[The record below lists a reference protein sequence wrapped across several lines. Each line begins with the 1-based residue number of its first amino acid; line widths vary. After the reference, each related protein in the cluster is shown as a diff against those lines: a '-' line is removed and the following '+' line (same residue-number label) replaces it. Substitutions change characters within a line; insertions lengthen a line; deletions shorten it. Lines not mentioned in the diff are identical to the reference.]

1 MSDDEVD
8 LELLALLRKSLGL
21 GGGAANPGVAETKV
35 LENAQYVF
43 DNAIDVALDPAKTKA
58 AAETIWRQMQKK
70 EYSTHTWSEHE
81 LHPKTKDE
89 GTMDFIFTM
98 DLLNFSFWSAE
109 TEEKR
114 FAIEYRGK
122 NWTGYWS
129 LVAALQRAL
138 DEDIPITSPEFWID
152 EVECTE
158 ELIKHVFRSATDEE
172 MPLLHERLECLREA
186 GRVLCNDF
194 DGSFTN
200 CIYNANHSAAALVN
214 LLAESFS
221 CFRDEA
227 VFNGR
232 RVRLYKRAQILV
244 ADIWACFNGE
254 GYGEFHDIDKIT
266 MFADYRIPQMLHYLG
281 CLLYSPPL
289 DTHIRKQRDLPSG
302 SNWEIELRATSI
314 WCVELIRREI
324 EKQHPELKAPP
335 ARPKLKSRPVSLVGN
350 GHLSGNPNAAG
361 YSNSTG
367 HTITNTNGFET
378 SQHNSNGHHATTIN
392 NQQNGH
398 SQESSEHQNGDD
410 GVTKPSGTVKGI
422 NAILI
427 DFFLYDTIKEIEKD
441 GQEIIPH
448 HRTRSIWY

>member
-186 GRVLCNDF
+186 GRVLCNV
-194 DGSFTN
+194 
-200 CIYNANHSAAALVN
+200 C
-214 LLAESFS
+214 
-221 CFRDEA
+221 
-227 VFNGR
+227 
-232 RVRLYKRAQILV
+232 
-244 ADIWACFNGE
+244 
-254 GYGEFHDIDKIT
+254 
-266 MFADYRIPQMLHYLG
+266 
-281 CLLYSPPL
+281 
-289 DTHIRKQRDLPSG
+289 
-302 SNWEIELRATSI
+302 
-314 WCVELIRREI
+314 
-324 EKQHPELKAPP
+324 
-335 ARPKLKSRPVSLVGN
+335 AR
-350 GHLSGNPNAAG
+350 
-361 YSNSTG
+361 
-367 HTITNTNGFET
+367 
-378 SQHNSNGHHATTIN
+378 
-392 NQQNGH
+392 
-398 SQESSEHQNGDD
+398 
-410 GVTKPSGTVKGI
+410 
-422 NAILI
+422 
-427 DFFLYDTIKEIEKD
+427 
-441 GQEIIPH
+441 
-448 HRTRSIWY
+448 

>member
-8 LELLALLRKSLGL
+8 HELIALLRKSLGL
-21 GGGAANPGVAETKV
+21 GGGAANPGAAETKV
-35 LENAQYVF
+35 LQNSQYVF
-43 DNAIDVALDPAKTKA
+43 DNAIDVALNPSKTKE

-70 EYSTHTWSEHE
+70 EYSTSSWSEHE
-81 LHPKTKDE
+81 LHPKAKNESTV
-89 GTMDFIFTM
+89 DFIFTM

-109 TEEKR
+109 PEEKR

-122 NWTGYWS
+122 KWTGYWS

-138 DEDIPITSPEFWID
+138 DEDIEITNPRFWVN
-152 EVECTE
+152 EEECTE
-158 ELIKHVFRSATDEE
+158 DLIKHIFRSATDEE
-172 MPLLHERLECLREA
+172 MPLLKERLECLREA

-194 DGSFTN
+194 GGSFTN

-221 CFRDEA
+221 CFRDEV
-227 VFNGR
+227 VFQGR

-244 ADIWACFNGE
+244 ADLWACFDGN
-254 GYGEFHDIDKIT
+254 GYGEFQDIDKIT

-281 CLLYSPPL
+281 CLMYSPSL
-289 DTHIRKQRDLPSG
+289 ENRIRKQEEIPSG

-324 EKQHPELKAPP
+324 EKQHPEV
-335 ARPKLKSRPVSLVGN
+335 KS
-350 GHLSGNPNAAG
+350 AK
-361 YSNSTG
+361 
-367 HTITNTNGFET
+367 TNK
-378 SQHNSNGHHATTIN
+378 SISNGHPSSLSLSNGLPHPNVHSRVPFQT
-392 NQQNGH
+392 QNGNNGQTGTQTGHFRRH
-398 SQESSEHQNGDD
+398 SRHSSAASNA
-410 GVTKPSGTVKGI
+410 PSGMGVGI

-427 DFFLYDTIKEIEKD
+427 DFFLYDTMKELEKQ
-441 GQEIIPH
+441 GRESIPH

>member
-58 AAETIWRQMQKK
+58 AAETIWRQMEKK

-89 GTMDFIFTM
+89 DTVDFIFTI

-109 TEEKR
+109 TEENR

-122 NWTGYWS
+122 KWTGYWS

-152 EVECTE
+152 EEECTE

-172 MPLLHERLECLREA
+172 MPLLQERLECLREA

-194 DGSFTN
+194 NGSFTN
-200 CIYNANHSAAALVN
+200 CIYNANYSAAALVN

-244 ADIWACFNGE
+244 ADLWACFNGE

-289 DTHIRKQRDLPSG
+289 DTHIRKHRDIPSG

-335 ARPKLKSRPVSLVGN
+335 TCPGPKSRPVSFVEN
-350 GHLSGNPNAAG
+350 G
-361 YSNSTG
+361 SNSY
-367 HTITNTNGFET
+367 TNGF
-378 SQHNSNGHHATTIN
+378 SKSNGHTNGKTIDTLQSSN
-392 NQQNGH
+392 GHQPPNARPNGH
-398 SQESSEHQNGDD
+398 SNESYNQENGSA
-410 GVTKPSGTVKGI
+410 GNPFCTGI

-427 DFFLYDTIKEIEKD
+427 DFFLYDTIKEIEQG
-441 GQEIIPH
+441 GQETIPH

>member
-8 LELLALLRKSLGL
+8 HELIALLRKSLGL

-35 LENAQYVF
+35 LQNSRYVF
-43 DNAIDVALDPAKTKA
+43 DNAIDVALNPSKTKE

-70 EYSTHTWSEHE
+70 EYSTSSWSEHE
-81 LHPKTKDE
+81 LHPKAKNESTV
-89 GTMDFIFTM
+89 DFIFTM

-109 TEEKR
+109 PEEKR

-122 NWTGYWS
+122 KWTGYWS

-138 DEDIPITSPEFWID
+138 DEDIEITNPRFWVN
-152 EVECTE
+152 EEECTE
-158 ELIKHVFRSATDEE
+158 ELIKHVFRSATAED
-172 MPLLHERLECLREA
+172 MPLLKERLECLREA

-194 DGSFTN
+194 DGSFIN
-200 CIYNANHSAAALVN
+200 CIYSANHSAAALVN

-227 VFNGR
+227 VFQGR

-244 ADIWACFNGE
+244 ADLWACFDGADF
-254 GYGEFHDIDKIT
+254 GEFRDIDKIT

-281 CLLYSPPL
+281 CLTYSPSL
-289 DTHIRKQRDLPSG
+289 EYRIRKQEEIPSG

-324 EKQHPELKAPP
+324 EKQHPEA
-335 ARPKLKSRPVSLVGN
+335 KSAKTNQSISN
-350 GHLSGNPNAAG
+350 GHLSSPPHFDGT
-361 YSNSTG
+361 S
-367 HTITNTNGFET
+367 HTI
-378 SQHNSNGHHATTIN
+378 
-392 NQQNGH
+392 GH
-398 SQESSEHQNGDD
+398 SRKPPNTQNGDNAQMD
-410 GVTKPSGTVKGI
+410 TQASQTSHFRRHSRHSSVASNAPSGTGVGI

-427 DFFLYDTIKEIEKD
+427 DFFLYDTMKELEKQ
-441 GQEIIPH
+441 GLESIPH